1 MLLARMPRQ
10 MAKNKDITGGLPRVA
25 ELFEARIPKDAA
37 KIARIDGI
45 VELGRGVTKGNR
57 LLIIRDLENN
67 QTEEHLIP
75 PSKHLTVGRGD
86 KVKKGQKLT
95 EGSID
100 PQELLEVCGPQ
111 ELQQY
116 LVNEV
121 QLVYRAQG
129 VEINDRHIEII
140 VKQML
145 QKVKITESGNTQFLP
160 GEQIDRHV
168 FIEENNRVTVKGG
181 LPAEAIPILMGITK
195 ASLETESF
203 ISAAS
208 FQDTTRILTDAATLG
223 KIDNLKGFKE
233 NVITGHLI
241 PAGTGTP
248 SIQLL
253 ELRKLGTEIVQE
265 AEFRQ
270 PQEEVHTKEQQ

>member
-1 MLLARMPRQ
+1 
-10 MAKNKDITGGLPRVA
+10 
-25 ELFEARIPKDAA
+25 
-37 KIARIDGI
+37 
-45 VELGRGVTKGNR
+45 
-57 LLIIRDLENN
+57 
-67 QTEEHLIP
+67 
-75 PSKHLTVGRGD
+75 
-86 KVKKGQKLT
+86 
-95 EGSID
+95 
-100 PQELLEVCGPQ
+100 
-111 ELQQY
+111 
-116 LVNEV
+116 
-121 QLVYRAQG
+121 
-129 VEINDRHIEII
+129 
-140 VKQML
+140 ML

-168 FIEENNRVTVKGG
+168 FIEENNKVTAKGG

-248 SIQLL
+248 EIQLL
-253 ELRKLGTEIVQE
+253 ELKKLGTEVTQE
-265 AEFRQ
+265 TEFRQ
-270 PQEEVHTKEQQ
+270 PQEEVHTKEQQEKIETAREMLKVDK